1 MGMFPL
7 GIRTEI
13 LDVIITSM
21 TGWAAGNAL
30 VFGEYAL
37 KAFLD
42 HEPSSILLKLTSFAC
57 VTLTFLLHGTAVEW
71 GLRVQN
77 TLGVFK
83 LFVLVMVAATG
94 LVALKNGIPTVAGI
108 QQEDYQWRGRHNFVD
123 MWKGTNVSASSLCL
137 CLYSVCSLLSETVWY
152 ELMLFFLPSGYL
164 VLYWIFKCELR
175 HVWNEESQENYQN
188 RRTFGSCRCCCTVY
202 LFKCRIPCWC
212 FKRGNRQFRS
222 FGRLPFDEEY
232 LGWKYWTIRWHGRC
246 TFRFRQRPRY
256 GMLPFEYLSQMMMMM
271 ISQFRSPS
279 HKDGSI
285 KNSVKKECYRSANSL
300 VQTNL
305 SMLR

>member
-1 MGMFPL
+1 MGMFPS

-13 LDVIITSM
+13 SDVIINVVSM

-42 HEPSSILLKLTSFAC
+42 HEPSSVLLKLTSFAC

-83 LFVLVMVAATG
+83 LFVLVIVAATG

-108 QQEDYQWRGRHNFVD
+108 QQEDYQWRGRQNFVG

-137 CLYSVCSLLSETVWY
+137 CLYSVRSLFSETVWS
-152 ELMLFFLPSGYL
+152 ELMFFSLQVIWSFIGFSNANYAMSEMKNPKRTIKIAGPLAVAVVAALYIFSNVAYLAGASKEEIVNSGRL
-164 VLYWIFKCELR
+164 VVSLLMKNIWGERIERFVDMGVAL
-175 HVWNEESQENYQN
+175 SA
-188 RRTFGSCRCCCTVY
+188 FGSV
-202 LFKCRIPCWC
+202 LA
-212 FKRGNRQFRS
+212 
-222 FGRLPFDEEY
+222 
-232 LGWKYWTIRWHGRC
+232 
-246 TFRFRQRPRY
+246 
-256 GMLPFEYLSQMMMMM
+256 M
-271 ISQFRSPS
+271 
-279 HKDGSI
+279 
-285 KNSVKKECYRSANSL
+285 V
-300 VQTNL
+300 
-305 SMLR
+305 

>member
-137 CLYSVCSLLSETVWY
+137 CLYSVRSFLSETVWY
-152 ELMLFFLPSGYL
+152 GLMLFFSLQVIWSFIGFSNANYAMSEMKNPKRTIKIAGPLAVAVVAALYIFSNVAYLAGASKEEIVNSGRL
-164 VLYWIFKCELR
+164 VVSLLMRNIWG
-175 HVWNEESQENYQN
+175 ESIE
-188 RRTFGSCRCCCTVY
+188 RFVDMGVALSAFGSVLAMVCCH
-202 LFKCRIPCWC
+202 L
-212 FKRGNRQFRS
+212 N
-222 FGRLPFDEEY
+222 
-232 LGWKYWTIRWHGRC
+232 
-246 TFRFRQRPRY
+246 
-256 GMLPFEYLSQMMMMM
+256 
-271 ISQFRSPS
+271 ISVR
-279 HKDGSI
+279 
-285 KNSVKKECYRSANSL
+285 
-300 VQTNL
+300 
-305 SMLR
+305 

>member
-42 HEPSSILLKLTSFAC
+42 HEPSSTLLKLTSFAC

-137 CLYSVCSLLSETVWY
+137 CLYSVRSLLSETVWY

-175 HVWNEESQENYQN
+175 HV
-188 RRTFGSCRCCCTVY
+188 
-202 LFKCRIPCWC
+202 
-212 FKRGNRQFRS
+212 
-222 FGRLPFDEEY
+222 
-232 LGWKYWTIRWHGRC
+232 
-246 TFRFRQRPRY
+246 
-256 GMLPFEYLSQMMMMM
+256 
-271 ISQFRSPS
+271 
-279 HKDGSI
+279 
-285 KNSVKKECYRSANSL
+285 
-300 VQTNL
+300 
-305 SMLR
+305 